1 MDEQKDMLI
10 AFGGNLK
17 TYRDGDVGWVEG
29 PGVLFGS
36 EEQRD
41 LDGQFFD
48 ENTFYGHTNG
58 DNAMAS
64 LNHRIPMYT
73 QKTTSDEAAHL
84 EAAARKRFKNPI
96 KTEMIDTGILARH
109 ALDLK
114 NAYERWVFEQTERGV
129 FKWSSGVPE
138 HMADWNS
145 KTGHIEQWPIS
156 EFAYTPTPA
165 EPRLAAIT
173 PLKSWKAAF
182 MVDDNQETAAVYP
195 NLKALQ
201 EDGRDL
207 SDSAT
212 ATEAEAEIKIKSEM
226 ENPIMSEQTQQ
237 APAPADN
244 SEVLAAIGQLAESVK
259 AVSNRIEAIE
269 NKPVNEQPPAV
280 NIVTKSV
287 DTRQYDNIETGA
299 LALGLSIVKAAG
311 KPVSEALYKAVAMRL
326 EGDADMNRGP
336 MSVKSYNEAARAF
349 KSFAR
354 GIKANELVYSTQTD
368 AANEWIGVAYSG
380 ELWDLVRNMTMIWNR
395 IPEIPV
401 PMGVESVII
410 PTLEASPTFYKVAE
424 STAQG
429 ANPGATT
436 NTVTTSKPTTGNATM
451 TLSKLGAG
459 VTFTGEVS
467 ESSVIPFAQYLRNDL
482 VATHAEYMD
491 AIAINGDT
499 DASATTNIND
509 IGGTPAAT
517 DWFLTTNG
525 FRKSAIITTAAN
537 SRDGGSLTSADFIE
551 TVKLMGAGGREA
563 MDRNRVSFILDPATH
578 WAAMQ
583 LADVKTRDV
592 FNGATIENGMLA
604 SIYGYEVLVSAE
616 MHRGSTSL
624 LANSAG
630 KVDLDTQANNT
641 KGAILAVR
649 WDQWR
654 RGEMRRITI
663 EAERVP
669 RADATEITALS
680 RFGLVQRLTEGA
692 AISYNLT
699 V

>member
-1 MDEQKDMLI
+1 M
-10 AFGGNLK
+10 
-17 TYRDGDVGWVEG
+17 
-29 PGVLFGS
+29 
-36 EEQRD
+36 EEQRTTIGAVKLIGMDDSTATVGGYGVVFGGRD
-41 LDGQFFD
+41 LEGD
-48 ENTFYGHTNG
+48 TFG
-58 DNAMAS
+58 
-64 LNHRIPMYT
+64 P
-73 QKTTSDEAAHL
+73 
-84 EAAARKRFKNPI
+84 
-96 KTEMIDTGILARH
+96 DTDYK
-109 ALDLK
+109 LDLVPAK
-114 NAYERWVFEQTERGV
+114 LVFYDHTLGDVTHDLGRVTNDAIKVDDKGLWIEAQLDRSAAYVDEVLKLVEAGV
-129 FKWSSGVPE
+129 LGWSSGSIAHLARAE
-138 HMADWNS
+138 KGMIKS
-145 KTGHIEQWPIS
+145 WPIV
-156 EFAYTPTPA
+156 EFSLTPTPA
-165 EPRLAAIT
+165 EPRTIGVERI
-173 PLKSWKAAF
+173 KAL
-182 MVDDNQETAAVYP
+182 AAVYP
-195 NLKALQ
+195 NLEALQ
-201 EDGRDL
+201 EAPGNGAVN
-207 SDSAT
+207 AT
-212 ATEAEAEIKIKSEM
+212 ATEAEAVEIKSNNE
-226 ENPIMSEQTQQ
+226 EVNDMSDEQTTT
-237 APAPADN
+237 APAADN

-259 AVSNRIEAIE
+259 AVSGRIEAIE

-311 KPVSEALYKAVAMRL
+311 KPVSESLYKAVAMRL

-380 ELWDLVRNMTMIWNR
+380 ELWDLVRNATMIWNR

-401 PMGVESVII
+401 PMGVESVVI

-424 STAQG
+424 ATAQG

-459 VTFTGEVS
+459 VTFTGEVN
-467 ESSVIPFAQYLRNDL
+467 ESSVLPFAQYLRNDL
-482 VATHAEYMD
+482 VQTHAEYMD
-491 AIAINGDT
+491 AIALNGDT

-509 IGGTPAAT
+509 IAGTPAAT
-517 DWFLTTNG
+517 DWFLTANG
-525 FRKSAIITTAAN
+525 FRKSALVTNTAN

-551 TVKLMGAGGREA
+551 TVKLMGAAGREA
-563 MDRNRVSFILDPATH
+563 MDRNRVSFVLDPATH

-604 SIYGYEVLVSAE
+604 SIWGYEVLVSAE

-630 KVDLDTQANNT
+630 KVDLDTQGNNT
-641 KGAILAVR
+641 LGAILAVR

-680 RFGLVQRLTEGA
+680 RFGLVQRFTEGA

>member
-1 MDEQKDMLI
+1 MEAQKNIGAVKLISMDDST
-10 AFGGNLK
+10 ATVGGYGVVFGGRDLEGDTFTAETNYKLDLVPAKLVFYDHTLNGVEHDLGVVNNDSIKMDAKGLWIEAQLDRSADYVDEVLK
-17 TYRDGDVGWVEG
+17 LVEA
-29 PGVLFGS
+29 GVLG
-36 EEQRD
+36 
-41 LDGQFFD
+41 
-48 ENTFYGHTNG
+48 
-58 DNAMAS
+58 
-64 LNHRIPMYT
+64 
-73 QKTTSDEAAHL
+73 
-84 EAAARKRFKNPI
+84 
-96 KTEMIDTGILARH
+96 
-109 ALDLK
+109 
-114 NAYERWVFEQTERGV
+114 
-129 FKWSSGVPE
+129 WSSGSVAHLARRE
-138 HMADWNS
+138 RGTIKS
-145 KTGHIEQWPIS
+145 WPIV
-156 EFAYTPTPA
+156 EFSLTPTPA
-165 EPRLAAIT
+165 EPRTLGIERI
-173 PLKSWKAAF
+173 KAL
-182 MVDDNQETAAVYP
+182 AAVYP

-207 SDSAT
+207 SDDAT
-212 ATEAEAEIKIKSEM
+212 ETEAEAVEIKSSNE
-226 ENPIMSEQTQQ
+226 EVNDMSDEQTTT
-237 APAPADN
+237 APAADN

-259 AVSNRIEAIE
+259 AVSGRIEAIE

-311 KPVSEALYKAVAMRL
+311 KPVSESLYKAVAMRL

-380 ELWDLVRNMTMIWNR
+380 ELWDLVRNATMIWNR

-401 PMGVESVII
+401 PMGVESVVI

-424 STAQG
+424 ATAQG

-459 VTFTGEVS
+459 VTFTGEVN
-467 ESSVIPFAQYLRNDL
+467 ESSVLPFAQYLRNDL
-482 VATHAEYMD
+482 VQTHAEYMD
-491 AIAINGDT
+491 AIALNGDT

-509 IGGTPAAT
+509 IAGTPAAT
-517 DWFLTTNG
+517 DWFLTANG
-525 FRKSAIITTAAN
+525 FRKSALVTNTAN

-551 TVKLMGAGGREA
+551 TVKLMGAAGREA
-563 MDRNRVSFILDPATH
+563 MDRNRVSFVLDPATH

-604 SIYGYEVLVSAE
+604 SIWGYEVLVSAE

-630 KVDLDTQANNT
+630 KVDLDTQGNNT
-641 KGAILAVR
+641 LGAILAVR

-680 RFGLVQRLTEGA
+680 RFGLVQRFTEGA